1 MKLSSL
7 QPIDK
12 RFTMAGK
19 IIPYVSGFLSLLRWI
34 FHLGYMPFVIYMGM
48 TNEGF
53 PLEQPISLMSVLLP
67 FAVPQ

>member
-1 MKLSSL
+1 M
-7 QPIDK
+7 
-12 RFTMAGK
+12 
-19 IIPYVSGFLSLLRWI
+19 SLLRWI

-67 FAVPQ
+67 FAAPQ